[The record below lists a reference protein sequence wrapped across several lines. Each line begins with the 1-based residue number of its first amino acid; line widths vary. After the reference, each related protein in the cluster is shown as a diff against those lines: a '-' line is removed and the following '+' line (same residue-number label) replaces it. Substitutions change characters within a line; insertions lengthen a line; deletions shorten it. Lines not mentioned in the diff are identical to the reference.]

1 MISESPHEM
10 KRKTVL
16 LEALCLL
23 SFAGSTIGLLL
34 YLLAALFF
42 DDAAG
47 LISHLS
53 SLQQPAELSP
63 LYFSLLGGFHL
74 LTLWGVYRMWN
85 LRRSGF
91 FLYALAQAAIYLL
104 PLLWLGKEAFS
115 SAITIFTLLF
125 ITGYAISFLHLR
137 GHSLENSRTLSR

>member
-1 MISESPHEM
+1 M

-23 SFAGSTIGLLL
+23 SFAGSTMGLLL
-34 YLLAALFF
+34 FLMAALFF
-42 DDAAG
+42 DEAVW

-53 SLQQPAELSP
+53 SPEQTAELSP

-74 LTLWGVYRMWN
+74 LSLWGVHRMWN
-85 LRRSGF
+85 LKRTGF
-91 FLYALAQAAIYLL
+91 FLYTLAQAAIYLL

-115 SAITIFTLLF
+115 SLITIFTLLF
-125 ITGYAISFLHLR
+125 ITGYAISYPNLQ

>member
-53 SLQQPAELSP
+53 SPQQTAELSP

-74 LTLWGVYRMWN
+74 LSLWGVYRMWN
-85 LRRSGF
+85 LRRTGF
-91 FLYALAQAAIYLL
+91 FLYTLAQTAIYLL